1 MEKLA
6 ASASILAT
14 LPMYN
19 EIAQNK
25 RRTWILVAI
34 MSTLVIGLAALIGTM
49 NGADVTTSIVVGTVI
64 ATVYSLISYY
74 ASASIALSVSGAKP
88 IVKAQAPDIFNVVEN
103 LCIANGQPMPAIY
116 IIDDPSPNAF
126 ATGRDPEHASIAF
139 TTGILR
145 ILNRQELEGVTAHE
159 LSHVKNYDI
168 RVMTIVVV
176 LVGLISLIADVLLHI
191 RFGRDNKEGGNIAL
205 LLMLAGIVLAILSPI
220 VAQIIQLAI
229 SRNRE
234 YLADASASLLTRYP
248 EGLASALEKIS
259 SAATPMANSN
269 RATAHLF
276 ISNPSGT
283 EAKRSFF
290 TNLFST
296 HPPVADRIAR
306 LRSMG
311 R

>member
-1 MEKLA
+1 
-6 ASASILAT
+6 
-14 LPMYN
+14 MYN

-34 MSTLVIGLAALIGTM
+34 MSTLVIGLAALIGEM
-49 NGADVTTSIVVGTVI
+49 NGADVTTSIVVGTMI

-88 IVKAQAPDIFNVVEN
+88 IVKEQAPDIFNVVEN

-116 IIDDPSPNAF
+116 IIEDPSPNAF

-139 TTGILR
+139 TIGLLR
-145 ILNRQELEGVTAHE
+145 ILNRQELEGVAAHE

-176 LVGLISLIADVLLHI
+176 LVGLVSLIADVLLHI
-191 RFGRDNKEGGNIAL
+191 RFGRNNKDNGNIAL
-205 LLMLAGIVLAILSPI
+205 VFMLVGIVLAILSPI
-220 VAQIIQLAI
+220 IAQIIQLAI

-234 YLADASASLLTRYP
+234 YLADASGSLLTRYP
-248 EGLASALEKIS
+248 EGLASALEKIAN
-259 SAATPMANSN
+259 AATPMENSN

-296 HPPVADRIAR
+296 HPPIADRIAR